1 MSDTIR
7 IFVPIDAAA
16 LSVGAEGVAQ
26 AIAKE
31 AQARGL
37 DVELIRNG
45 SRGMLWLEPMVEV
58 ETSEGRIAYGP
69 VAAKDVIGL
78 FEAGFQSG
86 SAHAL
91 RLGPVEELDWLK
103 RQQRLTF
110 ARVGL
115 TDPLS
120 LADYRAHDGLKGLEK
135 ALSLTGAA
143 IVEEVKESGLRGRG
157 GAGFPTGIKWKT
169 VHDAR
174 ATQKYIV
181 CNADEGDSGTFAD
194 RMLMEGDPFLLI
206 EGMTIAAIAVG
217 ATKGY
222 IYLRSEYPHAHKA
235 LQRAILKARNA
246 GLLGPSVL
254 GSGKAFELEVRLGAG
269 AYICGEETSLLES
282 LEGKRAIVRAKP
294 PIPALQ
300 GLFGKPTIVNNV
312 LSFAAVPWILTHG
325 AKAYADY
332 GMGRSRGTLP
342 VQLGG
347 NIRRG
352 GLIELAFGIS
362 LREIIEDMG
371 GGTLSGRPI
380 RAVQVGGPL
389 GAYLTA
395 KQLDT
400 PMDYEALASIRA
412 MLGHG
417 GIVVFDDR
425 VDMAK
430 QARFAFEFCAKESC
444 GKCTPCRIGA
454 TRGVELVDRIIAG
467 TERPKNLAVL
477 RDLNKLM
484 TDASLCAMGGLTP
497 MPVMS
502 ALNHFFE
509 DFDRPPA
516 PTLPL
521 AAE

>member
-1 MSDTIR
+1 MSQAIR

-16 LSVGAEGVAQ
+16 LSVGADAVAQ

-31 AQARGL
+31 AQAQGVA
-37 DVELIRNG
+37 VEIVRNG

-58 ETSEGRIAYGP
+58 ETAKGRIAYGP
-69 VAAKDVIGL
+69 VMPKDVAAL
-78 FEAGFQSG
+78 FEAGFQAG
-86 SAHAL
+86 GAHKL
-91 RLGPVEELDWLK
+91 RLGPVDELDWLK

-110 ARVGL
+110 ERVGV

-120 LADYRAHDGLKGLEK
+120 LTDYRTYDGLKGLEK
-135 ALSLTGAA
+135 SLSLTGAE
-143 IVEEVKESGLRGRG
+143 IVEEVRESGLRGRG

-169 VHDAR
+169 VHDAS

-246 GLLGPSVL
+246 GLLGASVL

-347 NIRRG
+347 NIKRG

-400 PMDYEALASIRA
+400 PMDYEALAGIKA

-417 GIVVFDDR
+417 GIVVFDDS
-425 VDMAK
+425 VDMAR

-454 TRGVELVDRIIAG
+454 TRGAELVDKIIAG
-467 TERPKNLAVL
+467 HERPKNLAVL

-516 PTLPL
+516 ERLPL